1 MKTEVKMK
9 LKKSKIQGV
18 GVAIPRASQI
28 EAEAN
33 IKRDNSS
40 VITSPLIGGEGLVGL
55 VGDPST
61 ISKP

>member
-1 MKTEVKMK
+1 M
-9 LKKSKIQGV
+9 
-18 GVAIPRASQI
+18 PRVSQI

-40 VITSPLIGGEGLVGL
+40 AITSPLIGGERLVGL

-61 ISKP
+61 IS